1 MLDKIHT
8 AKATKLSE
16 LSDPFGRHIN
26 YIRLSVTDRCD
37 FRCHYCM
44 SEDMQFLPKSEVLSI
59 EELIRLSNGFI
70 DRGIKRIRLT
80 GGEPLVRRGIMDLVR
95 ALGKD
100 VECGRLDEV
109 TLTTNGSQL
118 EKYADDLYKAGMRR
132 INVSLDTLDADKFH
146 QITRRGEL
154 AKVLRGIDAA
164 RAAGLEV
171 KANAVAVKGINDNEF
186 SDLLSFC
193 LEKDMS
199 LTLIEAMP
207 MGEIEGNRN
216 DQFYPLTSVVT
227 ELEKSWDITP
237 SSHKTGG
244 PARYYNIAGHSAK
257 LGLIS
262 PLTNNFCAS
271 CNRVRVT
278 CTGQIYLCLGRE
290 EHIDLRAALRAS
302 NNDDAFHCA
311 LDAAL
316 AQKPEGHLFE
326 EAQKGD
332 LPATSRH
339 MSVTGG

>member
-1 MLDKIHT
+1 MLDNIKT
-8 AKATKLSE
+8 AKSSKLSE

-37 FRCHYCM
+37 FRCEYCM
-44 SEDMQFLPKSEVLSI
+44 SEDMQFLPKSEVLTI
-59 EELIRLSNGFI
+59 EELIRVSNGFI

-80 GGEPLVRRGIMDLVR
+80 GGEPLVRRGILDLVQ
-95 ALGKD
+95 ALGQNVKD
-100 VECGRLDEV
+100 GKLDEV

-118 EKYADDLYKAGMRR
+118 EKYAGDLYKAGMRR

-146 QITRRGEL
+146 AITRRGEL
-154 AKVLRGIDAA
+154 AKVLRGIEAA
-164 RAAGLEV
+164 RTAGLEV
-171 KANAVAVKGINDNEF
+171 KANAVAVKGVNDNEF
-186 SDLLSFC
+186 NALLGFC
-193 LEKDMS
+193 LERNMD

-207 MGEIEGNRN
+207 MGEIEGSRN
-216 DQFYPLTSVVT
+216 DQFYPLTSALT
-227 ELEKSWDITP
+227 KLKMSWDLTP
-237 SSHKTGG
+237 SKHKTGG
-244 PARYYNIAGHSAK
+244 PARYYNIAGYSSK

-278 CTGQIYLCLGRE
+278 CTGQIYLCLGRD
-290 EHIDLRAALRAS
+290 EHIDLRSALRS
-302 NNDDAFHCA
+302 SDNDDAFHTA

-326 EAQKGD
+326 EIHKGE

-339 MSVTGG
+339 MNVTGG

>member
-1 MLDKIHT
+1 MLDKVHS
-8 AKATKLSE
+8 AKSKELSE

-37 FRCHYCM
+37 FRCQYCM
-44 SEDMQFLPKSEVLSI
+44 SEDMQFLPKSEVLTI

-70 DRGIKRIRLT
+70 DRGIRRIRLT
-80 GGEPLVRRGIMDLVR
+80 GGEPLVRRGILDLVK
-95 ALGKD
+95 ALGESVSSGK
-100 VECGRLDEV
+100 LDEV

-132 INVSLDTLDADKFH
+132 INVSLDTLDADKFRD
-146 QITRRGEL
+146 ITRRGDL

-171 KANAVAVKGINDNEF
+171 KANAVAVKGVNDNEF
-186 SDLLSFC
+186 NELLTFC
-193 LEKDMS
+193 LERNMG

-207 MGEIEGNRN
+207 LGEIEGNRN
-216 DQFYPLTSVVT
+216 DQFYPLTSALET
-227 ELEKSWDITP
+227 LEKSWDLTP
-237 SSHKTGG
+237 SQHKTGG
-244 PARYYNIAGHSAK
+244 PARYYTVAGHAPK

-290 EHIDLRAALRAS
+290 EHIDLRQALRS
-302 NNDDAFHCA
+302 SDNDDAFHKA

-326 EAQKGD
+326 DAHNQE

-339 MSVTGG
+339 MNVTGG